1 MRMKTLLSLALAALM
16 ALITPAAAQSGAQ
29 SGRFTPAIIVND
41 SVITG
46 YELDQRIRFLTLLR
60 VPGDPAAEAE
70 KGLIEDRLRSQAA
83 KAAGVALNDAQI
95 AAGMAEFAGRANL
108 ETEQFLQAIGEAGVA
123 PETFRDFVSAGLAW
137 REVVRGRFGPRITI
151 TEAEI
156 DRAMSVAAQRGAGPR
171 VLISEILIP
180 MNAGNAAEISDLAT
194 GLSQSIRSEAA
205 FAAAARQ
212 YSAAPSRDQGGQI
225 GWIPLTN
232 LPPQLRQVISG
243 LANGQ
248 VSPSVPLGNAMGLFR
263 LRGLQQGGEI
273 AAANVSVDYA
283 QLLIAGGRTP
293 EALAMAE
300 RVRGE
305 VDTCDDLY
313 RVARGR
319 PASELVRETR
329 PLAEVPADIA
339 AELARLDDNEAST
352 GLTRGNALVFL
363 MLCKR
368 SATLAA
374 GSAPVVTDV
383 SAPTADGVPAID
395 PALGFGQGPSRA
407 QVREELVNQRL
418 AGLADGYLAELR
430 ANAIIRTP

>member
-1 MRMKTLLSLALAALM
+1 MRMMTFPSLALAALM
-16 ALITPAAAQSGAQ
+16 ALMTPAAAQSGNF
-29 SGRFTPAIIVND
+29 SPAIIVND
-41 SVITG
+41 SAVTR

-60 VPGDPAAEAE
+60 APGDPVAEAE
-70 KGLIEDRLRSQAA
+70 KGLIEDRLRRQAA
-83 KAAGVALNDAQI
+83 KAAGIVPGEQQI

-108 ETEQFLQAIGEAGVA
+108 DTEQFLQAIGEAGVA
-123 PETFRDFVSAGLAW
+123 PETFRDFVAAGIAW
-137 REVVRGRFGPRITI
+137 REVVRARFLPRISI

-171 VLISEILIP
+171 VLLSEILIP
-180 MNAGNAAEISDLAT
+180 MNPGTAADVSDLAT
-194 GLSQSIRSEAA
+194 SLSESIGSEAA

-212 YSAAPSRDQGGQI
+212 YSAAPSRDQGGQL
-225 GWIPLTN
+225 GWMPLTN
-232 LPPQLRQVISG
+232 LPPQLRQVIAG

-248 VSPSVPLGNAMGLFR
+248 VSPPVPLGAAMGLFR
-263 LRGLQQGGEI
+263 LRGLEQGGEI
-273 AAANVSVDYA
+273 APANISVDYA
-283 QLLIAGGRTP
+283 QLLIAGGRAP

-313 RVARGR
+313 RVAKGR
-319 PASELVRETR
+319 PAGDLLRETR
-329 PLAEVPADIA
+329 PMNQVPADIA

-352 GLTRGNALVFL
+352 ALTRGNALVFL

-374 GSAPVVTDV
+374 GSAPVMSDV
-383 SAPTADGVPAID
+383 SAPAADGVPAID

-407 QVREELVNQRL
+407 QVREELVSQRL
-418 AGLADGYLAELR
+418 AGFADGYLAELR

>member
-1 MRMKTLLSLALAALM
+1 MRMMTFPSLALAALM
-16 ALITPAAAQSGAQ
+16 ALMTPAAAQSGNF
-29 SGRFTPAIIVND
+29 SPAIIVND
-41 SVITG
+41 SAVTR

-60 VPGDPAAEAE
+60 APGDPVAEAE
-70 KGLIEDRLRSQAA
+70 KGLIEDRLRRQAA
-83 KAAGVALNDAQI
+83 KAAGIVPGDQQI

-108 ETEQFLQAIGEAGVA
+108 DTEQFLQAIGEAGVA
-123 PETFRDFVSAGLAW
+123 PETFRDFVAAGIAW
-137 REVVRGRFGPRITI
+137 REVVRARFLPRISI

-171 VLISEILIP
+171 VLLSEILIP
-180 MNAGNAAEISDLAT
+180 MNPGTAADVSDLAT
-194 GLSQSIRSEAA
+194 SLSESIGSEAA

-212 YSAAPSRDQGGQI
+212 YSAAPSRDQGGQL
-225 GWIPLTN
+225 GWMPLTN
-232 LPPQLRQVISG
+232 LPPQLRQVIAG

-248 VSPSVPLGNAMGLFR
+248 VSPPVPLGAAMGLFR
-263 LRGLQQGGEI
+263 LRGLEQGGEI
-273 AAANVSVDYA
+273 APANISVDYA
-283 QLLIAGGRTP
+283 QLLIAGGRAP

-313 RVARGR
+313 RVAKGR
-319 PASELVRETR
+319 PAGDLLRETR
-329 PLAEVPADIA
+329 PMNQVPADIA

-352 GLTRGNALVFL
+352 ALTRGNALVFL

-374 GSAPVVTDV
+374 GSAPVMSDV
-383 SAPTADGVPAID
+383 SAPAADGVPAID

-407 QVREELVNQRL
+407 QVREELVSQRL
-418 AGLADGYLAELR
+418 AGFADGYLAELR